1 MGKRVVMQGLREAG
15 AAAGAMKKNLTLVQS
30 LSKTGVSM
38 KLQDNEDKAL
48 NDASLL
54 IKYAAESPKTLP
66 ENIMMPIALAWKA
79 REDNAWSPDVSTKF
93 WTAYS
98 ALCDLLKPVTLETIA
113 ASQPVKS
120 LRWLFFGAVVERT
133 LAETAARRYRVLL
146 FVLLAVAVTLGFVAS
161 AATRITN
168 EIKDFTA
175 KGNTAATDVA
185 AALANIKGDLDQITP
200 ADGNVLKLSLDDSR
214 INADTR
220 SKITALRDKLQ
231 EMYYDVDMMTERAN
245 RIAALTSFF
254 RMRSIAAMKDYQPG
268 DLSRLPTL
276 EAGYANVQSYYQV
289 RRTVSALSESEGS
302 IVNLTILY
310 YAYNAL
316 VPLLFGSI
324 GACTYVLRLISD
336 QIRESSFS
344 ATSPVRHSV
353 RVLLGTLAGF
363 AVGLGGIATSA
374 GLTTAAV
381 AFVAGYS
388 VEPVFATMDGI
399 AEKFRRG

>member
-1 MGKRVVMQGLREAG
+1 
-15 AAAGAMKKNLTLVQS
+15 
-30 LSKTGVSM
+30 M
-38 KLQDNEDKAL
+38 KLQPNEEKAL

-66 ENIMMPIALAWKA
+66 ETITVPIGLAWKA
-79 REDNAWSPDVSTKF
+79 REDNAWTPDVSSKF

-98 ALCDLLKPVTLETIA
+98 GLCDLLKPVTLETIA
-113 ASQPVKS
+113 ASAPVKS
-120 LRWLFFGAVVERT
+120 LRWLFFGDVVETT
-133 LAETAARRYRVLL
+133 LAERTARRYRILL
-146 FVLLAVAVTLGFVAS
+146 FVLLMTAVALGFVAS
-161 AATRITN
+161 AATRISD
-168 EIKDFTA
+168 EVREFIA
-175 KGNTAATDVA
+175 KGNAAATEASA
-185 AALANIKGDLDQITP
+185 AIANIKGDLDRIGGD
-200 ADGNVLKLSLDDSR
+200 ALKLSLDDPR
-214 INADTR
+214 ISADTK
-220 SKITALRDKLQ
+220 SKITAMRDKLQ
-231 EMYYDVDMMTERAN
+231 EMYYATDMMTERAN

-254 RMRSIAAMKDYQPG
+254 RVKSIAAMKGYEPG

-276 EAGYANVQSYYQV
+276 EAGYANIQDYYRV

-336 QIRESSFS
+336 QIRETSFS

-374 GLTTAAV
+374 RLTAAAV
-381 AFVAGYS
+381 AFVSGYAI
-388 VEPVFATMDGI
+388 EPVFATMDGI
-399 AEKFRRG
+399 AEKFRRV

>member
-1 MGKRVVMQGLREAG
+1 
-15 AAAGAMKKNLTLVQS
+15 
-30 LSKTGVSM
+30 M
-38 KLQDNEDKAL
+38 KLQADEEKAL

-66 ENIMMPIALAWKA
+66 ENIMMPIAFAWKA

-98 ALCDLLKPVTLETIA
+98 ALCDLLKPVTLETIG

-120 LRWLFFGAVVERT
+120 LRWLFFGDVVERT
-133 LAETAARRYRVLL
+133 LAETTARRYRVLL
-146 FVLLAVAVTLGFVAS
+146 SVLLAVAVILGFMAS
-161 AATRITN
+161 AATRITE

-175 KGNTAATDVA
+175 KGNTAATEVA
-185 AALANIKGDLDQITP
+185 AALANVKGDLDPITP
-200 ADGNVLKLSLDDSR
+200 VDGDVLKLSLDDSR
-214 INADTR
+214 ISADTR

-231 EMYYDVDMMTERAN
+231 EMYYDADMMTERAN
-245 RIAALTSFF
+245 RIAVLTSL
-254 RMRSIAAMKDYQPG
+254 RSIAAMKDHQPS
-268 DLSRLPTL
+268 DLRRLPTL
-276 EAGYANVQSYYQV
+276 EAGYADVQRYYQV
-289 RRTVSALSESEGS
+289 RRMVSALSESEGS
-302 IVNLTILY
+302 IINLTILY

-374 GLTTAAV
+374 GLTAAAA

-388 VEPVFATMDGI
+388 VEPVFATMDSI
-399 AEKFRRG
+399 AEKFRRA

>member
-1 MGKRVVMQGLREAG
+1 
-15 AAAGAMKKNLTLVQS
+15 
-30 LSKTGVSM
+30 M

-113 ASQPVKS
+113 ASRPVKS

-133 LAETAARRYRVLL
+133 LAETTARRYRVLL
-146 FVLLAVAVTLGFVAS
+146 SVLLAVAVTLGFVAS
-161 AATRITN
+161 AATRITD

-175 KGNTAATDVA
+175 KGNTAVTDVA

-214 INADTR
+214 INPDTR

-231 EMYYDVDMMTERAN
+231 EMYYDADMMMERAN
-245 RIAALTSFF
+245 RIAALTFVSV
-254 RMRSIAAMKDYQPG
+254 RSIPAMKDYQPG

-276 EAGYANVQSYYQV
+276 EDGYANVRDYYQL
-289 RRTVSALSESEGS
+289 RRTVNALSESEGS

-324 GACTYVLRLISD
+324 GASTYVLRLISD

>member
-1 MGKRVVMQGLREAG
+1 MIVEDGGL
-15 AAAGAMKKNLTLVQS
+15 
-30 LSKTGVSM
+30 SM
-38 KLQDNEDKAL
+38 KPQANEEKAL
-48 NDASLL
+48 DDASLL

-79 REDNAWSPDVSTKF
+79 REDNAWSPDVSAKF

-113 ASQPVKS
+113 ASRPIKS
-120 LRWLFFGAVVERT
+120 LRWLFFGEVVEMT
-133 LAETAARRYRVLL
+133 LAERTARRYRILL
-146 FVLLAVAVTLGFVAS
+146 SVLLAIAVTLGFVAS
-161 AATRITN
+161 AATRINDEIN
-168 EIKDFTA
+168 EYIV
-175 KGNTAATDVA
+175 KGNAAATEVA
-185 AALANIKGDLDQITP
+185 AALASIRADLDRITP
-200 ADGNVLKLSLDDSR
+200 VDGDVLKLSLDDSR
-214 INADTR
+214 ISADTQ
-220 SKITALRDKLQ
+220 SKIIALRGRLQ
-231 EMYYDVDMMTERAN
+231 DMYYATDMMTERAN

-254 RMRSIAAMKDYQPG
+254 RVRSIAAMKDYQPG

-276 EAGYANVQSYYQV
+276 EAGYANVQDYYQV

-336 QIRESSFS
+336 QIRETSFS

-353 RVLLGTLAGF
+353 RVLLGTLGGF

-374 GLTTAAV
+374 GLTLAAL

>member
-1 MGKRVVMQGLREAG
+1 
-15 AAAGAMKKNLTLVQS
+15 
-30 LSKTGVSM
+30 M
-38 KLQDNEDKAL
+38 KLQANEEKAL
-48 NDASLL
+48 NDAGLL
-54 IKYAAESPKTLP
+54 VRYAAESPKALP
-66 ENIMMPIALAWKA
+66 ESIMMSIALAWKA
-79 REDNAWSPDVSTKF
+79 RDENAWSPDVSSKF

-113 ASQPVKS
+113 ASAPVKS
-120 LRWLFFGAVVERT
+120 LRWGFFGDPVEMT
-133 LAETAARRYRVLL
+133 LAERTARRYRILLSVLL
-146 FVLLAVAVTLGFVAS
+146 MIAVMLGFVAS
-161 AATRITN
+161 AATKISD
-168 EIKDFTA
+168 EIKEYIA
-175 KGNTAATDVA
+175 KGNAAATEAAVA
-185 AALANIKGDLDQITP
+185 MASIRSDLDRITP
-200 ADGNVLKLSLDDSR
+200 VDGNVLKLSLDDAR
-214 INADTR
+214 ISADTQ

-231 EMYYDVDMMTERAN
+231 EMYYATDMMTERAN
-245 RIAALTSFF
+245 RIASLTSFF
-254 RMRSIAAMKDYQPG
+254 RVRSIAAMKDYQPG

-276 EAGYANVQSYYQV
+276 EAGYANIQSYYQV

-363 AVGLGGIATSA
+363 AVGVGGIATSA
-374 GLTTAAV
+374 GLTLAAV

-388 VEPVFATMDGI
+388 IEPVFATMDGI
-399 AEKFRRG
+399 AEKFRRV

>member
-1 MGKRVVMQGLREAG
+1 
-15 AAAGAMKKNLTLVQS
+15 
-30 LSKTGVSM
+30 M
-38 KLQDNEDKAL
+38 KLQDSEDKAL

-98 ALCDLLKPVTLETIA
+98 VLCDLLKPVTLETIA
-113 ASQPVKS
+113 TSQPVKS
-120 LRWLFFGAVVERT
+120 LRWIFFGDVVERT
-133 LAETAARRYRVLL
+133 LAETTARRYRVLL
-146 FVLLAVAVTLGFVAS
+146 SVLLAIAVTLGFVAS
-161 AATRITN
+161 ALTRISD
-168 EIKDFTA
+168 EIKEHTA
-175 KGNTAATDVA
+175 KGNAAATEVA
-185 AALANIKGDLDQITP
+185 VAIANIKGDLDRITP
-200 ADGNVLKLSLDDSR
+200 VDGDVLKLSLDDSR
-214 INADTR
+214 INPDTK

-231 EMYYDVDMMTERAN
+231 EMYYATDMMTERAN
-245 RIAALTSFF
+245 RIAFVTSFF
-254 RMRSIAAMKDYQPG
+254 GMRSIAAMRGYQPG

-276 EAGYANVQSYYQV
+276 EAGYANVQDYYQV
-289 RRTVSALSESEGS
+289 RRAVSALSESEGS

-324 GACTYVLRLISD
+324 GALTYVLRLTSD

-353 RVLLGTLAGF
+353 RILLGTLAGF
-363 AVGLGGIATSA
+363 AVGLGGLATSA
-374 GLTTAAV
+374 GLTAAAA